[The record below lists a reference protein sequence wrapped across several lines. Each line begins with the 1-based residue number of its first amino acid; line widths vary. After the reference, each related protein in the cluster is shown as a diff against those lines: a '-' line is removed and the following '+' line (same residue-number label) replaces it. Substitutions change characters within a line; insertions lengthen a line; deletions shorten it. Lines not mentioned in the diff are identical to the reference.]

1 MPANHTP
8 ESDTYVEQ
16 RAVVLQLLRS
26 DHRQRWSLKQLE
38 RELDDIE
45 PEAISDA
52 LTYLEA
58 QGVIYRLDEFI
69 GASRCARCLDS
80 LDLITI

>member
-1 MPANHTP
+1 MPAHHTP
-8 ESDTYVEQ
+8 ASDTHFEQ

-45 PEAISDA
+45 PADISDA
-52 LTYLEA
+52 LTYLET
-58 QGVIYRLDEFI
+58 QGVVNRLDKFI

-80 LDLITI
+80 LDLISI

>member
-1 MPANHTP
+1 MPAHHTP
-8 ESDTYVEQ
+8 ESTSLEQ

-38 RELDDIE
+38 RELYDIE

-69 GASRCARCLDS
+69 GASRCARCFDS
-80 LDLITI
+80 LDLISI

>member
-8 ESDTYVEQ
+8 ESDTYAEQ
-16 RAVVLQLLRS
+16 RAIMLQLLRS
-26 DHRQRWSLKQLE
+26 DHSQRWSLKQLE
-38 RELDDIE
+38 QELYDIE

-58 QGVIYRLDEFI
+58 VGVAWRLDNYV
-69 GASRCARCLDS
+69 GASSCARCLDT
-80 LDLITI
+80 LDLISI

>member
-16 RAVVLQLLRS
+16 RAVVLQLLRK

-38 RELDDIE
+38 HELYDIE
-45 PEAISDA
+45 PETIDEAVA
-52 LTYLEA
+52 KLEA
-58 QGVIYRLDEFI
+58 EGVIYRLDEFI
-69 GASRCARCLDS
+69 GASHCARRLDS
-80 LDLITI
+80 LDLIGI

>member
-1 MPANHTP
+1 MPANHTLT
-8 ESDTYVEQ
+8 SDTPLEQ
-16 RAVVLQLLRS
+16 RAIVLQLLRS

-45 PEAISDA
+45 PEDISDA

-58 QGVIYRLDEFI
+58 KGVIYRLDKFI

-80 LDLITI
+80 LDLISI